1 MAEDR
6 QASQSRARRIARA
19 APAAL
24 ALLLGGCIN
33 LAPKYVR
40 PAAPVPAALPQGGA
54 YGAPEPVR
62 TSAPDLAWRDFFTDP
77 KLRKII
83 QLALDNNRD
92 LRVAILDIAESRQQY
107 RIQRAALL
115 PHIDADGDATYE
127 HVPLSL
133 LGAENGASTTGVTG
147 TTGAG
152 SGTGVAGGA
161 GTTGTTGVASSS
173 QSIFIRYYSATLGVS
188 NYEVDL
194 WGRVRNL
201 TKTAL
206 EQYLATASARRA
218 TQISLIS
225 QVATDYVT
233 YAADLERLNVAKQ
246 TVKADAQSLA
256 LTVSR
261 FQGGI
266 ASELDV
272 RQSQTALEQ
281 ARGDVATYTTTL
293 AQDAN
298 AATLLVGAAIPPDL
312 LPGPLDDNFATLAD
326 LPAGVSSQVLLRRP
340 DVVEAEHTLKSYD
353 ANIGAARAA
362 FLPTVELTGSGGSTS
377 LSLDNLF
384 GGGTGTWSFTPAITL
399 PIFDAGINAANL
411 RLAKNERDVALAQY
425 EKAIQ
430 TAFREV
436 ADALAQRG
444 QISELVAANQ
454 AYAFATDR
462 SLFLS
467 SARYQRGTDTYL
479 NTLTAE
485 VATYTARQ
493 ALVTAKLTRA
503 SNLIALYQALGGGVR

>member
-1 MAEDR
+1 MAIR
-6 QASQSRARRIARA
+6 RGAARRGASWRIA
-19 APAAL
+19 PL
-24 ALLLGGCIN
+24 VLTMMLGGCIN

-40 PAAPVPAALPQGGA
+40 PGSPVSAALPQGGA
-54 YGAPEPVR
+54 YGTAEAVQ
-62 TSAPDLAWRDFFTDP
+62 TAAPDLAWRDFFTDP

-92 LRVAILDIAESRQQY
+92 LRVAILNIAESRQQY

-127 HVPLSL
+127 HVPAAL
-133 LGAENGASTTGVTG
+133 LGATTGASATGVSGTTGV
-147 TTGAG
+147 G
-152 SGTGVAGGA
+152 SGTGVAGG
-161 GTTGTTGVASSS
+161 TGTTATGGVASSNK
-173 QSIFIRYYSATLGVS
+173 SIFIRYYSATLGIS
-188 NYEVDL
+188 NYELDL

-201 TKTAL
+201 TRTAL

-233 YAADLERLNVAKQ
+233 YAADLERLNVAKD
-246 TVKADAQSLA
+246 TVKADTQSLA
-256 LTVSR
+256 LTQAR

-272 RQSQTALEQ
+272 RQAQTALEQ
-281 ARGDVATYTTTL
+281 ARGAISTYTTTL

-298 AATLLVGAAIPPDL
+298 AETLLVGAAIPPDL
-312 LPGPLDDNFATLAD
+312 LPGPLDDNFASLAD
-326 LPAGVSSQVLLRRP
+326 LPAGVSSDVLLRRP

-377 LSLDNLF
+377 LSLSNLF
-384 GGGTGTWSFTPAITL
+384 GGGTGTWSFTPAVTL

-411 RLAKNERDVALAQY
+411 RLAKNERDVAVAQY

-444 QISELVAANQ
+444 QIGDLVAANQ

-467 SARYQRGTDTYL
+467 TARYQRGTDTYL

-485 VATYTARQ
+485 LSTYTARQ
-493 ALVTAKLTRA
+493 ALVSARLTRA
-503 SNLIALYQALGGGVR
+503 TNLIALYQALGGGVR